1 MTLGQKIN
9 QLRLEHNLSQ
19 NDLADMLNVSRQ
31 SISKWETDGSVP
43 DLDNLIKL
51 SQIFHVTLDELV
63 LNKKSD
69 NIVTTETTTAA
80 TASLPNSTEGR
91 NVQGG
96 LPVRIL
102 AGFALLICSAVGII
116 ICTILGDP
124 AAGLVLM
131 LPFMISA
138 LICFTVPKHTE
149 LVVFWV
155 LSIVLD
161 AFFRFGTDINWHLTR
176 MLFDPRYMAGGFTIQ
191 MLIAIIEVIWLCI
204 LIFITIRRFRNGTA
218 LQPKSLAIAWA
229 LYIGARFLVSRG
241 LTLIVQKLSM
251 TSLFGTAMGLYVILY
266 LIVDWLFVG
275 ALTVLLIQT
284 FRWIRTVKIK

>member
-63 LNKKSD
+63 LNKKPD

-80 TASLPNSTEGR
+80 TASLPNSTEER

-102 AGFALLICSAVGII
+102 AG
-116 ICTILGDP
+116 
-124 AAGLVLM
+124 
-131 LPFMISA
+131 SA
-138 LICFTVPKHTE
+138 L
-149 LVVFWV
+149 
-155 LSIVLD
+155 
-161 AFFRFGTDINWHLTR
+161 
-176 MLFDPRYMAGGFTIQ
+176 
-191 MLIAIIEVIWLCI
+191 
-204 LIFITIRRFRNGTA
+204 
-218 LQPKSLAIAWA
+218 
-229 LYIGARFLVSRG
+229 
-241 LTLIVQKLSM
+241 
-251 TSLFGTAMGLYVILY
+251 
-266 LIVDWLFVG
+266 
-275 ALTVLLIQT
+275 
-284 FRWIRTVKIK
+284 

>member
-63 LNKKSD
+63 LNKTPD
-69 NIVTTETTTAA
+69 IAETTETTTAA
-80 TASLPNSTEGR
+80 TASLPNSTEER

-138 LICFTVPKHTE
+138 LICFTVPRHTG
-149 LVVFWV
+149 LVIFWF
-155 LSIVLD
+155 LSIIFD
-161 AFFRFGTDINWHLTR
+161 AFFRFGTGINWHLTR

-191 MLIAIIEVIWLCI
+191 MLVAILEVIWLCI
-204 LIFITIRRFRNGTA
+204 LILITIRRFRNGTV
-218 LQPKSLAIAWA
+218 LQPKRLGMAWI
-229 LYIGARFLVSRG
+229 LYIVARFLVNKG
-241 LTLIVQKLSM
+241 LTRIVQTLAM
-251 TSLFGTAMGLYVILY
+251 TSLFGAAMGLYMILY

-284 FRWIRTVKIK
+284 LRWIRTVKTK

>member
-9 QLRLEHNLSQ
+9 QLRLEQNLSQ

-63 LNKKSD
+63 LNKMPDMAVSAD
-69 NIVTTETTTAA
+69 SSTAT
-80 TASLPNSTEGR
+80 TASLPDTSEEQH
-91 NVQGG
+91 VQGG
-96 LPVRIL
+96 LSVRLL
-102 AGFALLICSAVGII
+102 AGFALLICSAVGIL

-138 LICFTVPKHTE
+138 LICFTVPKHTG
-149 LVVFWV
+149 LVIFWF
-155 LSIVLD
+155 LSIAFD
-161 AFFRFGTDINWHLTR
+161 AFLRFATGINWHLTR

-191 MLIAIIEVIWLCI
+191 ILIAIVEVIWLCTLI
-204 LIFITIRRFRNGTA
+204 LITIRRFHRGKA
-218 LQPKSLAIAWA
+218 PLPKKLVMGWI
-229 LYIGARFLVSRG
+229 LYITARLLVNRG
-241 LTLIVQKLSM
+241 LTHIVQKLAM
-251 TSLFGTAMGLYVILY
+251 TSLFGFAMGLYMVLY
-266 LIVDWLFVG
+266 LIIDWLFVG

-284 FRWIRTVKIK
+284 YRLVKCNKSK